1 MRELIDVLKDPKTK
15 PIDEVLKDKRPTANS
30 SYFNIV
36 PKDGQTR
43 LDAFIEGRGD
53 STEKLT
59 QIVTRAEAL
68 MPQLPAQDRT
78 FFNDELLVR
87 ARFMLATNQAAN
99 GLTLAV
105 RDGDDQ
111 AAKSA
116 HLRAS
121 QAAMARMRSSLVGA
135 QHGEFEN
142 WYVSDYIFKMGEISD
157 ELTTLIR

>member
-1 MRELIDVLKDPKTK
+1 
-15 PIDEVLKDKRPTANS
+15 
-30 SYFNIV
+30 
-36 PKDGQTR
+36 
-43 LDAFIEGRGD
+43 
-53 STEKLT
+53 
-59 QIVTRAEAL
+59 
-68 MPQLPAQDRT
+68 
-78 FFNDELLVR
+78 
-87 ARFMLATNQAAN
+87 MLATNQAAN